1 MENIQRI
8 GVGNNRYLDLDE
20 APPIN
25 IQNLTVDSTIVTADT
40 TLVTADKN

>member
-25 IQNLTVDSTIVTADT
+25 VLNLTVDSNIVTADSEIIKS
-40 TLVTADKN
+40 DNQ

>member
-8 GVGNNRYLDLDE
+8 GVGNSRYLDLDE

-25 IQNLTVDSTIVTADT
+25 VYNLKVDSNIVTVDSEIIKSD
-40 TLVTADKN
+40 NQ